1 MGWLRSRWK
10 SILFFLFLIVL
21 WQVAVDSGFLLRFIV
36 PSPTDVLG
44 EIAGRWDRLLM
55 HLGYTLMIAL
65 AGFVIAL
72 AIGVTMAVLIAHSRF
87 LAESLYPILV
97 LSQVVPTIAIAPLL
111 SIWFGPGEVTKLIV
125 VFLITVFPIVVNTT
139 AGLLQ
144 VDDDLLYVVKGLKA
158 SRWKIFVLI
167 RLPNALPSLFAA
179 MRISITLAVIGAVVA
194 EFVAGSIGLGYVV
207 FTGAANVNT
216 RLVFAAVVL
225 LGAMGI
231 ALFTAV
237 KLLQRVALPWAQG
250 TKEGEA

>member
-10 SILFFLFLIVL
+10 SLVFFLCLIVL
-21 WQVAVDSGFLLRFIV
+21 WQVAVDTGFLLRFIV

-55 HLGYTLMIAL
+55 HLGYTLM
-65 AGFVIAL
+65 IAL

-167 RLPNALPSLFAA
+167 RMPNALPSLFAA

-216 RLVFAAVVL
+216 RLVFAAVVI